1 MIGLAAEYRRDA
13 APEELEAACKCDAAL
28 GPELEYK
35 WDAALGLEA
44 EYTRDGVLG
53 LESEAEYTRDGVLG
67 LESEA
72 EYTRDGVLAR
82 EWVAAWKWWLFSFE
96 RTLGSPSKS
105 RIRSLPSIVSS

>member
-28 GPELEYK
+28 GPEPEYK
-35 WDAALGLEA
+35 WDAALGL
-44 EYTRDGVLG
+44 
-53 LESEAEYTRDGVLG
+53 EAEYTRDGVLG

>member
-53 LESEAEYTRDGVLG
+53 LESEAEYTRDGVL
-67 LESEA
+67 
-72 EYTRDGVLAR
+72 AR

>member
-44 EYTRDGVLG
+44 V
-53 LESEAEYTRDGVLG
+53 YTRDGVLG

>member
-44 EYTRDGVLG
+44 EYTRDGVL
-53 LESEAEYTRDGVLG
+53 
-67 LESEA
+67 
-72 EYTRDGVLAR
+72 AR

>member
-1 MIGLAAEYRRDA
+1 MIGLAAAYRRDA

-35 WDAALGLEA
+35 WDAALGL
-44 EYTRDGVLG
+44 
-53 LESEAEYTRDGVLG
+53 EAEYTRDGVLG